1 MSGVDGI
8 TVLEVDPSPSSN
20 RTVLSFA
27 GPPDAAIEAAMMGA
41 RASAQLIDM
50 TRHRGE
56 ARKGVSICET
66 KNDDFSVFHFSGDHP
81 RLGAIDA
88 CPFIPVKNATIE
100 DCVHCA
106 KIFGAKLAEELSV
119 PGKNDL

>member
-1 MSGVDGI
+1 MIEALASAVSGVDGI

-27 GPPDAAIEAAMMGA
+27 GPPDAVIEAAMMGA

-56 ARKGVSICET
+56 TAREIT
-66 KNDDFSVFHFSGDHP
+66 K
-81 RLGAIDA
+81 
-88 CPFIPVKNATIE
+88 E
-100 DCVHCA
+100 
-106 KIFGAKLAEELSV
+106 
-119 PGKNDL
+119 